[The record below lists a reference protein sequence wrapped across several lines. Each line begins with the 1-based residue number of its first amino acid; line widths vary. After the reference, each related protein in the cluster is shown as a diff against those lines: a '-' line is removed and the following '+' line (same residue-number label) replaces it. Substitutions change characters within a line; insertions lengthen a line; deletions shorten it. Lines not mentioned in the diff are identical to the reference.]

1 MKNHL
6 TAFGT
11 GVLFSIGLGIGGM
24 TQPSKIIGFLDV
36 TGNWDPALLLVM
48 AGAVSVFFVMHR
60 LSVARGRPLF
70 AGRFV
75 IPEWKRVDGLLIGGA
90 AISGAGWG
98 LGGFCPGPVVT
109 SLSTGALPVLV
120 LCGGIAVGMALAEG
134 INTVARKNRRL
145 ASLAVEDSSIG

>member
-24 TQPSKIIGFLDV
+24 TQPSKIFGFLDV

-60 LSVARGRPLF
+60 LSVGRGRPLM
-70 AGRFV
+70 AARFV
-75 IPEWKRVDGLLIGGA
+75 IPDLKRIDGPLIGGA
-90 AISGAGWG
+90 AIFGVGWG
-98 LGGFCPGPVVT
+98 LGGFCPGPAFT

-120 LCGGIAVGMALAEG
+120 ICAGMAVGVALVEG
-134 INTVARKNRRL
+134 INTVAGKNRRF